1 MTSDRAPRWR
11 RYLRLVRPNVPA
23 DVDDELAFHIE
34 MRVER
39 NITLGMSPEEARR
52 DALERFGEIAG
63 VRSRLVEHDRR
74 KDARRE
80 RAEYFADLTQDLAF
94 GARVLRRAPGF
105 TAAAALT
112 LALGIGANTAIFSV
126 VDAVL
131 LRPLPYAQPERLVT
145 LGSASAGEYFALRER
160 LRTVT
165 DLAASVPQTHPI
177 DDGRDAIRLK
187 GVAVTTNLMSL
198 LGVAPMIGRG
208 FVPGDGIV
216 GNNYVV
222 IISYGL
228 WQRQFA
234 AAQDIVG
241 RTISIEGLP
250 CTIVGVMPPTF
261 RYPSDDVQYWQ
272 PYAVEPKNLGL
283 MWGVGGKKII
293 GRLAPNATLEQAQRE
308 LSTVWPSLGK
318 INPLWTPG
326 PDYRRDASV
335 RPLRSDI
342 VGSAAALLWILFGST
357 LLVLLI
363 ACVNVANLLL
373 ARSTARERE
382 LAVRA
387 ALGGG
392 RGRLLRQLVTES
404 LLLAGL
410 GALAGTSL
418 GFVAIRALVA
428 AIPPGMPRASEIS
441 MNGAV
446 LAFTLVVSVVTGLLF
461 GIVPA
466 LRASASPT
474 AASGMIGS
482 SRRVTPGV
490 SHARVS
496 AALVVSEVAL
506 AVMLAIASLLL
517 VRSFVALRSI
527 EPGFDPAH
535 VVAARVTVP
544 AARYAADQEAV
555 AAFYETLLDRAA
567 ALPGVRA
574 VAEVDKLP
582 LAETVW
588 GSALRIEGQFEDATH
603 SLPDIDHLQTIT
615 PGYFTAMGIPV
626 TRGRAFTAADRADQ
640 SPVAIVSRSFE
651 HRFWPNE
658 SAIGKRIGYPF
669 QSPWMTV
676 VGVVPDTRQD
686 SLRDTTGSSIYVPWA
701 QRSRMSGSELWLV
714 ARTAGDP
721 RAAGGAI
728 RRLVRDIDRSVP
740 VSDIRTMDAVLS
752 DSLNESRFTMLLVST
767 FAGLALLLGAV
778 GIYGVM
784 SYLVGQRM
792 REMGIRLALGAAPE
806 RVIGLVLQRAARLAA
821 VGTALG
827 VVGALFATR
836 SLRQLLYG
844 VSATDPLTLVA
855 APLLF
860 LCVAAVASCA
870 PAVRATRADLV
881 QALRSE

>member
-1 MTSDRAPRWR
+1 MTSERVPRWR

-39 NITLGMSPEEARR
+39 NISLGMSPADARR
-52 DALERFGEIAG
+52 DALDRFGKIDG
-63 VRSRLVEHDRR
+63 VRARLVEHDRR
-74 KDARRE
+74 KYAQRE
-80 RAEYFADLTQDLAF
+80 RAEYFSDLIQDLTF
-94 GARVLRRAPGF
+94 GARVLRRAPAF

-112 LALGIGANTAIFSV
+112 LALGIGANAAIFSV

-131 LRPLPYAQPERLVT
+131 LRPLPYAQPDRLVT

-160 LRTVT
+160 MRTVA
-165 DLAASVPQTHPI
+165 DLAASVPQTHAV

-187 GVAVTTNLMSL
+187 GVAVTTNLMSV

-208 FVPGDGIV
+208 FVASDGIV
-216 GNNYVV
+216 GNNWSV

-261 RYPSDDVQYWQ
+261 RYPSDDVEYWQ

-283 MWGVGGKKII
+283 MWAVGGKKII

-308 LSTVWPSLGK
+308 LRTVWPSLST

-326 PDYRRDASV
+326 PDYRRDARV
-335 RPLRSDI
+335 RPLQSDT
-342 VGSAAALLWILFGST
+342 VGSAAPLLWILFGST

-392 RGRLLRQLVTES
+392 RGRLIRQLVTES
-404 LLLAGL
+404 LLLAGI
-410 GALAGTSL
+410 GAVTGTAL
-418 GFVAIRALVA
+418 GFVAVRGLVA

-441 MNGAV
+441 MNGTV

-466 LRASASPT
+466 LRAGASST
-474 AASGMIGS
+474 AASGVTGS
-482 SRRVTPGV
+482 SRRATPGV

-544 AARYAADQEAV
+544 AARYAADQQAV
-555 AAFYETLLDRAA
+555 AAFYQTLLDRAA
-567 ALPGVRA
+567 ALPGVRG

-588 GSALRIEGQFEDATH
+588 GTAMRIESQFEDATH

-615 PGYFTAMGIPV
+615 PEYFAAMSIPM

-640 SPVAIVSRSFE
+640 LPVAVVSRSFE
-651 HRFWPNE
+651 RRFWPNE

-669 QSPWMTV
+669 QSPWMTI

-686 SLRDTTGSSIYVPWA
+686 SLRDTTGTSIYVPWA
-701 QRSRMSGSELWLV
+701 QRSRMSSSELWLV

-721 RAAGGAI
+721 RAAAGAI
-728 RRLVRDIDRSVP
+728 RKLVRDIDRSVP
-740 VSDIRTMDAVLS
+740 VSDVRSMDAVVS
-752 DSLNESRFTMLLVST
+752 DSVNESRFTMLLVST

-784 SYLVGQRM
+784 SYLVGQRT

-806 RVIGLVLQRAARLAA
+806 RVIGLVLWRAARLAA
-821 VGTALG
+821 VGTGLG

-836 SLRQLLYG
+836 SLRQMLYG

-855 APLLF
+855 APVLF
-860 LCVAAVASCA
+860 LCVAALASYA
-870 PAVRATRADLV
+870 PAVRATRADLM
-881 QALRSE
+881 QALRTE